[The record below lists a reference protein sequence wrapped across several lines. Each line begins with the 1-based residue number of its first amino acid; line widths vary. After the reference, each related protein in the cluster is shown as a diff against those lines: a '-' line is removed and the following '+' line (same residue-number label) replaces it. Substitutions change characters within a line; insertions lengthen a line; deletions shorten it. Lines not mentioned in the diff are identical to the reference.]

1 MKMKQQINNC
11 LFFVPNLGLNTKI
24 EEVTNGIKLTYTLS
38 CDKEFPKRTFIK
50 KNKTYYVKDEIILYQ
65 NNMSNAIWLTYQKLK
80 NEMMLELNAFK
91 IRKLQEKQ
99 YNLKQLRLF

>member
-1 MKMKQQINNC
+1 MRKQYVNNSP
-11 LFFVPNLGLNTKI
+11 FNIPNLGMNVRV
-24 EEVTNGIKLTYTLS
+24 EEVTTGLNLYYTLS
-38 CDKEFPKRTFIK
+38 CDKNFNHITFIS
-50 KNKTYYVKDEIILYQ
+50 KNKAYYVKCIFIPYQ
-65 NNMSNAIWLTYQKLK
+65 NNMSNAIWITYQKLK